1 MIKTLTACCA
11 LCQINDVNNKTTKK
25 ELVEQLNTLVIE
37 KNSKNRLG
45 TSNGEGQT
53 SVFIIVSPGEDILE
67 NNLKSL
73 KFKLANIFKRRMG
86 YEKGD
91 LKMYIKNL

>member
-1 MIKTLTACCA
+1 MVKTLTACCA
-11 LCQINDVNNKTTKK
+11 LCQINGVDNKTTK
-25 ELVEQLNTLVIE
+25 EQLVEQLDTLFVE
-37 KNSKNRLG
+37 KNNKNRLG
-45 TSNGEGQT
+45 TPNGEGQT

-67 NNLKSL
+67 SNLKSL
-73 KFKLANIFKRRMG
+73 KFKLANTFERRMG